1 MRVQV
6 NISDVM
12 VERIDK
18 YAQMMGVSRSALCS
32 MLIGQGIMGFDKA
45 FDIMDGVA
53 TKLDEKI
60 MKGQVSIN
68 DVLGDS
74 DV

>member
-53 TKLDEKI
+53 IKLDEKI

-74 DV
+74 NV

>member
-1 MRVQV
+1 MRIQV
-6 NISDVM
+6 NVSDMM
-12 VERIDK
+12 VEKIDK

-32 MLIGQGIMGFDKA
+32 MLIGQGIMGYDKA

-53 TKLDEKI
+53 TKLDERI

-68 DVLGDS
+68 DVLGGS

>member
-6 NISDVM
+6 NISDIM

-45 FDIMDGVA
+45 FDIMDGIA
-53 TKLDEKI
+53 TKLDEKAL
-60 MKGQVSIN
+60 KGQMSIT